1 VIYNHNN
8 LVSTLLFPTPHP
20 SLPILIAMATTMQE
34 MHDMLGTMVEKVTMM
49 VADLQKINDEQQD
62 CL

>member
-1 VIYNHNN
+1 
-8 LVSTLLFPTPHP
+8 
-20 SLPILIAMATTMQE
+20 MATTMQE